1 MKGKWRNLQKSLP
14 DGDEEGKLVEL
25 KISGKETDGYINV
38 NSNGTSDILFA
49 IASGKHG
56 ELLESCDIYREV
68 YESQKKG
75 DSNHE

>member
-14 DGDEEGKLVEL
+14 DGDEQGKLVEL

-56 ELLESCDIYREV
+56 EIFAEVTLEKEDCNIIQWRPIFI
-68 YESQKKG
+68 
-75 DSNHE
+75 